1 MKNRDEEMT
10 ERLIWKLQTVLRLL
24 NWLLYGLDVGNYS
37 KINESNFIGDI
48 DELWMVIMQDGIRSL
63 NSEVMRL
70 FGTAKYIY
78 SRLHLKVIHGYHYSM
93 CI

>member
-1 MKNRDEEMT
+1 MKNRDEEIT

-48 DELWMVIMQDGIRSL
+48 DELWIGDNARWYKIV
-63 NSEVMRL
+63 E
-70 FGTAKYIY
+70 F
-78 SRLHLKVIHGYHYSM
+78 
-93 CI
+93 